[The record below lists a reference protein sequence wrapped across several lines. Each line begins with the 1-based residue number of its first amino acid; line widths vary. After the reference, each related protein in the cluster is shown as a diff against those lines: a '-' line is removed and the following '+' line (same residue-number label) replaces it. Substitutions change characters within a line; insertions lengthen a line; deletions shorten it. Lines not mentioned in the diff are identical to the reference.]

1 MKEEFFARG
10 HFQLGDGNSIRFWED
25 IWLGDTSLAHQYPSL
40 YNIVQYKNV
49 TVANVLSY
57 APLNISFRQ
66 VLNGN
71 KWMDWSH
78 LCRRLMTISLVN
90 EQDKFVWNLTTSGIF
105 TVKSMY
111 EDLMNDHTPC
121 LRKYL
126 WKLKIP
132 LKIIFYVV
140 SK

>member
-1 MKEEFFARG
+1 
-10 HFQLGDGNSIRFWED
+10 
-25 IWLGDTSLAHQYPSL
+25 
-40 YNIVQYKNV
+40 VQYKNV

-57 APLNISFRQ
+57 APLNISFRR